1 MISFICRSA
10 TARHL
15 GGSSD
20 SRGGGRHVLGL
31 GLGLRLSLGRDD
43 LLGSLLGLDLVLDG
57 LILHDGLL
65 DLGLLSSLLLGLGGG
80 GLAVDGGSEL
90 GEGALATLLPHLTL
104 GLALSGSRGLV
115 ALAESERKRRLALLL
130 DILLGLNDGGRDNLS
145 GLNGDVGG
153 VGDVDSEGGGG
164 LDRRDH
170 GGVLSSLNGVLGS
183 LDGLS
188 GLDLG
193 ALLLLAGEDT
203 EDAVAL
209 GGNGLLLGGLGL
221 VLLDSRGSLG
231 NGSLLCLGGLDH
243 GSGLGGGLNRGNGS
257 NDRSDNGSGL
267 KRNDGSLSDSRSL
280 GGRSIGDGSLLSGL
294 DLILLVLL
302 LVGGRVALTEAEEGS
317 SLAAGRSALG
327 LLRLDLL
334 LDLLDLLLLGGLLG
348 HDIVN
353 RDDLLGLGLFLL
365 GSLGNLLLLLSN
377 GSGLVA
383 LSGGLVVLGL
393 ADGGG
398 KLLGLCDLELQLCD
412 PVVALSSVGGLEA
425 VLVTLGGE
433 VELVGAIGLG
443 LGGISLWGASLD

>member
-1 MISFICRSA
+1 MVSFICRSA

-43 LLGSLLGLDLVLDG
+43 LLGSLLGLGLVLDG
-57 LILHDGLL
+57 LILDDGLL
-65 DLGLLSSLLLGLGGG
+65 DLGLLSSLLLGLGGR
-80 GLAVDGGSEL
+80 GLAVDGSSEL

-104 GLALSGSRGLV
+104 GLPLGGSRGLIT
-115 ALAESERKRRLALLL
+115 LAESERKRRLALLL
-130 DILLGLNDGGRDNLS
+130 DILLGLNDGGRGNLS
-145 GLNGDVGG
+145 RLNGDVGG

-170 GGVLSSLNGVLGS
+170 GGVLSSLNSVLGS

-221 VLLDSRGSLG
+221 VLLDSGGSLG

-257 NDRSDNGSGL
+257 NDRGDNGSGL

-280 GGRSIGDGSLLSGL
+280 GGRSISDGSLLSRL

-302 LVGGRVALTEAEEGS
+302 LVGGRVALTEAEERS

-334 LDLLDLLLLGGLLG
+334 LLALLLGGLLG

-353 RDDLLGLGLFLL
+353 GDDLLGLGLLLL

-393 ADGGG
+393 ADGWG